1 METSFNL
8 HSQVVTLF
16 HFVTEPQVL
25 DGDLLLMLCYRGLH
39 LCTCAY
45 IVIDYQSI
53 AVAQI
58 TFTFVVLT
66 RKGFVNTLLDLGI
79 GLISC
84 ARTSF
89 YIKTLNF
96 P

>member
-1 METSFNL
+1 METFFNL
-8 HSQVVTLF
+8 HRNIVVTLF

-53 AVAQI
+53 VAQI

-66 RKGFVNTLLDLGI
+66 WEGFVNTLLDLGI

-89 YIKTLNF
+89 YIKTLIKR
-96 P
+96 